1 MVHVTCVGPVCGSA
15 QLPWKSGIFQGPGGP
30 GRDQG
35 VEGKGQAASFAPQDL
50 RPCSKLRCYL
60 FVTPEQEEQGS
71 EPSLRW
77 SPSPG
82 CCSQGCAVIA
92 GSTAGRSR
100 TCVTAA
106 GSALPRPAH
115 WPTTCGGTRGRS
127 RTSATA
133 AEKPLPCPAPSSP
146 TPANTQVQHRGWPT
160 NPPWEWS
167 PSSFLMLF
175 CLWFQFREC
184 FLSHWMLSLFHFDLF
199 LMCILVYVLK

>member
-35 VEGKGQAASFAPQDL
+35 VKGKGQAASFAPQDL

-106 GSALPRPAH
+106 GSALPRPAR

-133 AEKPLPCPAPSSP
+133 AEKPSLSPAPSSP
-146 TPANTQVQHRGWPT
+146 TPANTQVQHREWPKIYLGSSH
-160 NPPWEWS
+160 PAPFS
-167 PSSFLMLF
+167 CCFSFGSSFGSAF
-175 CLWFQFREC
+175 SRIGCYRC
-184 FLSHWMLSLFHFDLF
+184 F
-199 LMCILVYVLK
+199 ILICS